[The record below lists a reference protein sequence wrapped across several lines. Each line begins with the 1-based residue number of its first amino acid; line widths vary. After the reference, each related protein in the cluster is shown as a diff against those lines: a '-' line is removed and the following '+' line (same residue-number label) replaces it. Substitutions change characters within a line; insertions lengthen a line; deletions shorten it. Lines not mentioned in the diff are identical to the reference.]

1 MKRMLMPGIAFA
13 IAAIASPAQAE
24 LWDVDTTIGV
34 MPAAMNYVS
43 QEPEGDTD
51 RELAVYP
58 LTLSATF
65 NINRINRI
73 VTDLRYVDFDISAGN
88 GGIGVTVEGYQF
100 SSMFQHQFRIARNF
114 RPWVGG
120 GVVSSI
126 LETTDRFRTD
136 GDGFLIERFDDREET
151 SLAGVVSAGLEFEIT
166 RQWYLAA
173 EARYEVPFSE
183 GLEGYGVAGGV
194 RYQF

>member
-1 MKRMLMPGIAFA
+1 MKRMIRSGFA
-13 IAAIASPAQAE
+13 LTVAAMAVPAQAE

-51 RELAVYP
+51 REMVVYP

-73 VTDLRYVDFDISAGN
+73 VTDFRYVDFDVPAGK
-88 GGIGVTVEGYQF
+88 GGLGVTVEGYQF
-100 SSMFQHQFRIARNF
+100 STVFQHQFRLARNF
-114 RPWVGG
+114 RPWIGG
-120 GVVSSI
+120 GVISSI
-126 LETTDRFRTD
+126 IETTDRFRTD
-136 GDGFLIERFDDREET
+136 NDGFLIERFDDREET
-151 SLAGVVSAGLEFEIT
+151 SLAGVISTGLEFEIT
-166 RQWYLAA
+166 RQWHLAA
-173 EARYEVPFSE
+173 EARYEMPFSD
-183 GLEGYGVAGGV
+183 GLEGYGVSGGI